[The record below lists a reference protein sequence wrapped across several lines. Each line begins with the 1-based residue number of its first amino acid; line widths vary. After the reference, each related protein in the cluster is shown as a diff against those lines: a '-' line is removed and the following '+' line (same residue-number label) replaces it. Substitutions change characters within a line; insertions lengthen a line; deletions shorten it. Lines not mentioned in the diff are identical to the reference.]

1 MRRGANLTIA
11 LDEIPDPFGY
21 GQRAIDFLRSLK
33 HPKSRLPGKAFQLD
47 PWQED
52 IVRRIYGPC
61 DEYGNRI
68 VQNVV
73 IMVGRGN
80 RKTSLAAALTLL
92 HAHGPEAVPGGEV
105 LFAAVDKKQ
114 AKLGLTEATGIIQ
127 ATWGDVWRKGQAARL
142 SEASS
147 GIRDQSYKN
156 RVLFPNDSFLEA
168 LSNDA
173 GSQHGR
179 TPVFALCDEIHAW
192 KKRDLWDVVDTG
204 LTKVDNSLRVTIT
217 TAGRGRENLAFEVID
232 YARKVASGEIDD
244 PSTLAFLYETP
255 VDADWEDES
264 IWPLANPGLA
274 HGYPSLTGMRNKV
287 RVAKHKPAAR
297 DAFRQ
302 LHLNQWL
309 GYSAAPFV
317 DMQAY
322 DACKGAVD
330 LDDLASM
337 QEPVWVGVDLSTN
350 LDLTAVIMAWGNP
363 DDGINVHAHFFGP
376 ETKAAERDADDVPYT
391 HWAEAGLITLTE
403 GAVIDH
409 RQVQEYVEE
418 LCATYRIEEIAFDP
432 KSAAVM
438 IANLLE
444 KGIPAIEFPQGAQGM
459 MAPAIKHLERAI
471 IGGKICH
478 DGNPILRW
486 HFDNIAVGRDRHDN
500 IYFHKTK
507 SKDRIDGAVACA
519 MAVGRCAAANTGR
532 SSYDTA
538 SDDLEDWA
546 YA

>member
-1 MRRGANLTIA
+1 MKSNTV
-11 LDEIPDPFGY
+11 LDIPDPLGY
-21 GQRAIDFLRSLK
+21 GQRAVDFLRGLK
-33 HPKSRLPGKAFQLD
+33 HPKSRKPDKAFQLD
-47 PWQED
+47 PWQEH

-61 DEYGNRI
+61 DEHGNRI

-73 IMVGRGN
+73 IMVGRGA
-80 RKTSLAAALTLL
+80 RKTSLAASLTLL

-127 ATWGDVWRKGQAARL
+127 ATWGDIWRKGQAARL
-142 SEASS
+142 GEAAT

-156 RVLFPNDSFLEA
+156 RVLFPNESFLEA

-217 TAGRGRENLAFEVID
+217 TAGRGRENLAYEVID

-244 PSTLAFLYETP
+244 PSTIAFLYETP
-255 VDADWEDES
+255 VDADWTDES
-264 IWPLANPGLA
+264 IWPLANPGLV
-274 HGYPSLTGMRNKV
+274 HGYPSLTGMRNKA

-302 LHLNQWL
+302 LHLCQWL
-309 GYSAAPFV
+309 GYSASPFLA
-317 DMQAY
+317 MTAY
-322 DACKGAVD
+322 DACKGNVD

-350 LDLTAVIMAWGNP
+350 LDLTAIVMAWGNP
-363 DDGINVHAHFFGP
+363 DDGFKVHAHFFGP
-376 ETKAAERDADDVPYT
+376 ETKAGERDADDVPYT
-391 HWAEAGLITLTE
+391 HWAEDGLITLTE
-403 GAVIDH
+403 GSVIDH
-409 RQVQEYVEE
+409 RQVQDYVEE
-418 LCATYRIEEIAFDP
+418 LCATYRVEEIAFDP
-432 KSAAVM
+432 KGAAVM

-444 KGIPAIEFPQGAQGM
+444 KGIPVVEFPQGAQGM
-459 MAPAIKHLERAI
+459 MAPAIKELERAI
-471 IGGKICH
+471 IGGKLRH

-486 HFDNIAVGRDRHDN
+486 HFENIAVGRDRHDN
-500 IYFHKTK
+500 IYFHKSK

-519 MAVGRCAAANTGR
+519 MAIGRCAAANTGR
-532 SSYDTA
+532 SSYDDA
-538 SDDLEDWA
+538 DDDVEAWA